1 MRVGSQLTQV
11 YSITNT
17 TASPVS
23 FELVR
28 YIDGD
33 LLFNGTVDDGGGRFF
48 ANGIETLFLTDSAT
62 GSVDP
67 TTFVGI
73 TAKGGLI
80 PSAGRF
86 EVSPTGATP
95 TLRTRIVTGGALSD
109 TVVGDGGDADQFI
122 DAGGGYDVNLALRN
136 AFSLSPGERTIYTTS
151 TIFGS
156 VAPQDVPPPSN
167 QAPVANAGSDQI
179 VRLGSL
185 VTLHG
190 SGTDPDSGPA
200 PLSFAWS
207 QTSGPAAVTLVGAD
221 SPSPSFTPT
230 VAGTYTF
237 SLVVNDSSANSPAAS
252 VTIRV
257 PLLGDVDLD
266 GDVDKDDVNLIIAA
280 RNTLAN
286 GPNDLRDLN
295 GDGKLDVLDARK
307 ASLLCTR
314 PLCAT
319 R

>member
-1 MRVGSQLTQV
+1 
-11 YSITNT
+11 
-17 TASPVS
+17 
-23 FELVR
+23 
-28 YIDGD
+28 
-33 LLFNGTVDDGGGRFF
+33 
-48 ANGIETLFLTDSAT
+48 
-62 GSVDP
+62 
-67 TTFVGI
+67 
-73 TAKGGLI
+73 
-80 PSAGRF
+80 
-86 EVSPTGATP
+86 
-95 TLRTRIVTGGALSD
+95 
-109 TVVGDGGDADQFI
+109 
-122 DAGGGYDVNLALRN
+122 
-136 AFSLSPGERTIYTTS
+136 
-151 TIFGS
+151 
-156 VAPQDVPPPSN
+156 
-167 QAPVANAGSDQI
+167 AGSDQI

-207 QTSGPAAVTLVGAD
+207 QTSGPTAVTLVGAD

-237 SLVVNDSSANSPAAS
+237 SLVVNDGSANSPAAS

-295 GDGKLDVLDARK
+295 G
-307 ASLLCTR
+307 
-314 PLCAT
+314 
-319 R
+319 